1 MLFPVSQSSGL
12 VFAILLAM
20 QSHLPAQRSPAQTVQ
35 TALDAAAR
43 RDWGGLAALVHPDA
57 LDSLRQESLGLMIL
71 MAEERQAGEEAS
83 GGYNPGEVVIGQ
95 HLSRVGH
102 ERAAP
107 FLHSPT
113 LGQLAALPAAD
124 FFVRW
129 CEAVYGPGPQRDE
142 VREVVGLE
150 RRMIGEVTEGDTLAH
165 VLYRRESR
173 HVDMSELKIDVPGR
187 VMMMPLKRVDG
198 RWLQLLNDD
207 LGWAVDFMGTLH
219 PAPEITVRE
228 QGPRPVARAP
238 IAAPNPVHI
247 NARPRPTQIVEG
259 AFTAFERQ
267 DWDRLASLVHP
278 ERLASFQREQVAY
291 IIAWTQSKEARA
303 RAKRENVGVFM
314 LSYDD
319 TLSPEVVSGV
329 ADVKVTAFPGAPTI
343 GELAH
348 LAPTAFFTR
357 WCQAVYGADSRH
369 GLGAMVSHDRRE
381 VIGQVFEGDT
391 LAHVLYRSDH
401 RYTGSWPVGRM
412 PLKYS
417 SVGWGLLLNDDIGW
431 GLHLDALLEK

>member
-20 QSHLPAQRSPAQTVQ
+20 QSHLPAQLSPAQTGQ
-35 TALDAAAR
+35 TPLAAAAR
-43 RDWGGLAALVHPDA
+43 RDWGSLAALVHPDA
-57 LDSLRQESLGLMIL
+57 MDSLRQESLGLMIL
-71 MAEERQAGEEAS
+71 MTEEREAGQEAS
-83 GGYNPGEVVIGQ
+83 GGYNPGEVVIEQ

-173 HVDMSELKIDVPGR
+173 HVDMGELKIDLPGR
-187 VMMMPLKRVDG
+187 VMVMPLKRVGG
-198 RWLQLLNDD
+198 RWLLLFNDD
-207 LGWAVDFMGTLH
+207 LGWPVDFMGALRPYPDLALRQPGRRSVVHAPQT
-219 PAPEITVRE
+219 PAN
-228 QGPRPVARAP
+228 PVAPAVRTP
-238 IAAPNPVHI
+238 
-247 NARPRPTQIVEG
+247 PTEIVEG

-278 ERLASFQREQVAY
+278 ERLASLQREQVAS

-303 RAKRENVGVFM
+303 R
-314 LSYDD
+314 
-319 TLSPEVVSGV
+319 
-329 ADVKVTAFPGAPTI
+329 
-343 GELAH
+343 
-348 LAPTAFFTR
+348 
-357 WCQAVYGADSRH
+357 
-369 GLGAMVSHDRRE
+369 
-381 VIGQVFEGDT
+381 
-391 LAHVLYRSDH
+391 
-401 RYTGSWPVGRM
+401 
-412 PLKYS
+412 
-417 SVGWGLLLNDDIGW
+417 
-431 GLHLDALLEK
+431 